1 MRANSSDARS
11 GIGDLPAYAD
21 LAHRIVSR
29 CTHVTHCKNRV
40 LLSPSTVLTHSDDA
54 TESLYAF
61 TVRVAV
67 QVPNGFC
74 ADPLHARATRLSAV
88 SPSLQAAAAFEAL
101 EDGLPSPPYVGGA
114 LVQQLLHEGALLAS
128 TVGLREDLRSVKAM
142 MIDPLWDAPGGWKA
156 KALIELNMV
165 INEKKALVP
174 LTRKQYI
181 ELRSRYGD
189 RCEHIQVLTLGSVKH
204 LADGTPGRLKVRT
217 VVTDVKKNSTFQ
229 GETFSGAVD
238 DSVIRWII
246 AATRGR
252 PGLKRR
258 NLDVKAAYYQGE
270 VATPEAGGRVLI
282 VTAPAGWGELGFPE
296 VDAQG

>member
-1 MRANSSDARS
+1 M
-11 GIGDLPAYAD
+11 P
-21 LAHRIVSR
+21 
-29 CTHVTHCKNRV
+29 
-40 LLSPSTVLTHSDDA
+40 DD
-54 TESLYAF
+54 
-61 TVRVAV
+61 
-67 QVPNGFC
+67 FC

-101 EDGLPSPPYVGGA
+101 EDGLLSPPYIGGA

-142 MIDPLWDAPGGWKA
+142 MIDPLWDTPGGWKA

-165 INEKKALVP
+165 ISEKKALVP

-217 VVTDVKKNSTFQ
+217 VVIDVKKNSTFQ

-238 DSVIRWII
+238 DSVIRWIT
-246 AATRGR
+246 AATLGR

-258 NLDVKAAYYQGE
+258 ILDVKAAYYQGE
-270 VATPEAGGRVLI
+270 VATPEADGRVLI
-282 VTAPAGWGELGFPE
+282 VTAPAG
-296 VDAQG
+296 